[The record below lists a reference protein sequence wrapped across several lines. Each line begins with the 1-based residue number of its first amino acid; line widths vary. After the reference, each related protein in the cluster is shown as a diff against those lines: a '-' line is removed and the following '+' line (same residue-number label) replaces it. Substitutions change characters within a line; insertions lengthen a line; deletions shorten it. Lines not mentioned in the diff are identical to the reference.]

1 MSYSLNI
8 NEKLVEVDASPDT
21 PLLWVLRDHLGLTG
35 SKYGCGAS
43 YCGSCTVHVDGSAVR
58 ACQLPVSGLVGRS
71 IRTIESLETRHP
83 ELVNAWITDNVAQ
96 CGYCQAGQLMSAA
109 ALLDA
114 NPNPS
119 DQEIDAAM
127 TGNICRCGTYVRIRA
142 AIQNAARERDE
153 GGANA

>member
-96 CGYCQAGQLMSAA
+96 CGYCQAGQLRSAA
-109 ALLDA
+109 ALIDA